1 MPAAPKPKTDD
12 GPARTDEE
20 IAESV
25 EEELDELDGADVETP
40 DGTVTDDPF
49 DGTEEVDLDLAETDV
64 GEPVDDDDA
73 PAEEPSSTTDS
84 TRGTSERGGFDGV
97 RDEEPSPFGAEDD
110 SIESGAIEEN
120 LNSGAA
126 RLAVTGLQEEFE
138 INGQTQTKDDLQ
150 EEFEEVFEAFRLGH
164 YGSEVAQEYI
174 LVDDEQVDPIWGF
187 AASSLLCVAMVM
199 WMRPD
204 GDEMVS
210 SIKRRM
216 NSEALST

>member
-1 MPAAPKPKTDD
+1 MMPPAPKPKAE
-12 GPARTDEE
+12 PEPSPSDEE

-25 EEELDELDGADVETP
+25 EEELDELDDADVEKP

-64 GEPVDDDDA
+64 GEPVD
-73 PAEEPSSTTDS
+73 EGEPSERESEPSDS
-84 TRGTSERGGFDGV
+84 SSDTAERGGFDGV
-97 RDEEPSPFGAEDD
+97 RDEEPSPFGGEKDTV
-110 SIESGAIEEN
+110 ESTAIEEN

-126 RLAVTGLQEEFE
+126 RLAVTGLQDEFE

-150 EEFEEVFEAFRLGH
+150 DEFEEVFEAFRLGH